1 MRTIIINNP
10 GPQGPQGPSGQ
21 SYPQLERR
29 SDFVTT
35 TSYCGIAPLGS
46 LETSQ
51 VWTISK
57 IVVAENGNTTT
68 TTATNVAWTDRFI
81 VIYT

>member
-1 MRTIIINNP
+1 MRTIIVNTP
-10 GPQGPQGPSGQ
+10 GPQGPIGSSGQ

-29 SDFVTT
+29 SDFVNS

-46 LETSQ
+46 LEASQ

-68 TTATNVAWTDRFI
+68 TTATSVAWTDRSI
-81 VIYT
+81 ATYT